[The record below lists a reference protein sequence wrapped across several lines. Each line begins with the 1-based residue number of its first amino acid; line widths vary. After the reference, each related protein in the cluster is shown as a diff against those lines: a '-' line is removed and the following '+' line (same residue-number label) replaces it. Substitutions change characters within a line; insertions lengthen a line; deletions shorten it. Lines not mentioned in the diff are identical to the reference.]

1 MRIKGQTTIELT
13 NVNTGVVKRYEDSN
27 MITNAM
33 QNFLNPFGVFG
44 NYPINDSVV
53 YGNRAYTWMTGGL
66 MLFDK
71 RIEENANRVYMP
83 AGTVMV
89 GNGAM
94 DFSNS
99 GNVTNL
105 GSYNATESGVTT
117 EGNRTTIRYVYDF
130 TTAQANGVI
139 SCACLT
145 SKLGGYMGMG
155 NDTSRVRDLRA
166 GLESYQ
172 DSCYA
177 NSKNPMF
184 TFNSYRCA
192 PYSCLAYPVYEEDA
206 MYIVNPQS
214 VYYASSSYT
223 DQRAQHWST
232 THKIKVHKVRAG
244 FKSIGILDGSYIENI
259 KHTWEI
265 DVPQAI
271 LTYMGSTKYYTNVFS
286 DPFTRSIYIIFTKD
300 SYDISAGSSCYIM
313 KIDSNMQATAY
324 NFMNNTGKKLYIGEN
339 GSSSGYRRVAFDGEY
354 MYAWGYVSGSD
365 YKLYKIKY
373 ADSTQVMETTATAT
387 SWEEVF
393 ALAPNLICF
402 GYDYISSYDYYNGKI
417 YDAVNDTTKYVNGY
431 CNEAKRIIPFADKV
445 GVYIEEDM
453 SSNDVEYKV
462 RKDPRYLATIN
473 NLAEAIEKTADTTM
487 KVIYTLTYEV

>member
-13 NVNTGVVKRYEDSN
+13 NVNTGEVETHEDSN
-27 MITNAM
+27 MLTNAM

-44 NYPINDSVV
+44 NYPINDAK
-53 YGNRAYTWMTGGL
+53 AYENKPFTWLTGGI

-71 RIEENANRVYMP
+71 PIEENVSNVYMP
-83 AGTVMV
+83 AGVKMV

-94 DFSNS
+94 DYSNS
-99 GNVTNL
+99 GDVTNL
-105 GSYNATESGVTT
+105 GSYNTTESGVTT
-117 EGNRTTIRYVYDF
+117 EGNTVTVKYVYDF
-130 TTAQANGVI
+130 TTSQANGVI
-139 SCACLT
+139 ACASLT
-145 SKLGGYMGMG
+145 SRLGGYMGMG
-155 NDTSRVRDLRA
+155 NATSRVRDLQA

-184 TFNSYRCA
+184 TFNSYRYA
-192 PYSCLAYPVYEEDA
+192 PYNCLAYPVYEEDA
-206 MYIVNPQS
+206 MYIVDPQS

-259 KHTWEI
+259 KQTWEI

-300 SYDISAGSSCYIM
+300 NYDISAGSSCYIM

-402 GYDYISSYDYYNGKI
+402 GYDYISSHDCYNGKI
-417 YDAVNDTTKYVNGY
+417 YDAVNDTARYVNGY
-431 CNEAKRIIPFADKV
+431 TNEIKSLTPFADKA
-445 GVYIEEDM
+445 GVYIEETITG
-453 SSNDVEYKV
+453 NNVEYAV
-462 RKDPRYLATIN
+462 RKDIRYLATIN
-473 NLAEAIEKTADTTM
+473 NLEEPVEKTADKTM